1 MNIQSEQKKPKH
13 VAIIMDGNGRWAQ
26 RRGQERLFGHSHGK
40 DSVRKIT
47 ELAVERDIKV
57 LTLYAFSTENW
68 ARPESEVSG
77 LFLILN
83 AFLKQELETL
93 MKNDVRL
100 NMIGDIDGLP
110 SESSKLLKK
119 VINET
124 ANNSRMDLVL
134 ALNYSGRADMVSAVK
149 QVMTE
154 VKLGKLSEEDID
166 ESIISSKLSTH
177 PFGDPDLII
186 RTSGE
191 QRLSNF
197 LLWEAAYSEFY
208 FTKVLWPDFDE
219 KDFDLAL
226 DSFGRRDR
234 RFGLAKPNQVE
245 ANKSLR
251 CEN

>member
-1 MNIQSEQKKPKH
+1 MNNNEKHQMTPRH

-26 RRGQERLFGHSHGK
+26 KRGQERLFGHTHGK

-47 ELAVERDIKV
+47 ELAVKNDIKV

-68 ARPESEVSG
+68 SRPQSEVSG

-83 AFLKQELETL
+83 AFLKQEISTL
-93 MKNDVRL
+93 MDNNVRL
-100 NMIGDIDGLP
+100 NMIGDINGLP
-110 SESSKLLKK
+110 SETSALLKE
-119 VINET
+119 VIEKTSSNT
-124 ANNSRMDLVL
+124 KMDLVL
-134 ALNYSGRADMVSAVK
+134 ALNYSGRQDMVRAVK
-149 QVMTE
+149 DMIVRAKNDT
-154 VKLGKLSEEDID
+154 LTSEDID
-166 ESIISSKLSTH
+166 ETFISSNLSTH

-197 LLWEAAYSEFY
+197 LLWEAAYAEFY

-219 KDFDLAL
+219 DDFNKAL
-226 DSFGRRDR
+226 ESYGCRDR
-234 RFGLAKPNQVE
+234 RFGSV
-245 ANKSLR
+245 KSAPSTEEIR